1 MKFGLGNSRTE
12 LAVNFPE
19 YLDGL
24 YSYAFVLSR
33 NQAEAQDL
41 VQETCLR
48 ALRAMARL
56 RPDSNVKSWL
66 FTILRNIW
74 LNQLR
79 QRKAVLDVADL
90 DANDYGLD
98 RAVGSSRDPHEAYV
112 SDLEREQVQG
122 AIEQLPVEFREVI
135 LLREYEELS
144 YEEIAAMLQCP
155 VGTVMSRLARAR
167 SKLRELLLATAMAP
181 SGTKRA
187 NDAKDTQRG
196 IAQPE

>member
-1 MKFGLGNSRTE
+1 MRSGPSNGHTPTIDLQ
-12 LAVNFPE
+12 E

-24 YSYAFVLSR
+24 YSYGLVLSR
-33 NQAEAQDL
+33 NQAEAEDL

-48 ALRAMARL
+48 ALRAMGRL

-79 QRKAVLDVADL
+79 QRKTAPDMVEL
-90 DANDYGLD
+90 DADEHAANRGQDP
-98 RAVGSSRDPHEAYV
+98 SRDPHAAYV
-112 SDLEREQVQG
+112 SDLEGEQVRR
-122 AIEQLPVEFREVI
+122 AIEQLPLEFREII

-144 YEEIAAMLQCP
+144 YEEIATMLQCP

-167 SKLRELLLATAMAP
+167 SKLRDLLVTVAKAP
-181 SGTKRA
+181 PGKEDSNGAR
-187 NDAKDTQRG
+187 DTQREIG
-196 IAQPE
+196 LSR

>member
-1 MKFGLGNSRTE
+1 MRFGRSTGQPPPTIDLQ
-12 LAVNFPE
+12 E

-24 YSYAFVLSR
+24 YSYGLVLSR
-33 NQAEAQDL
+33 NRAEAEDL

-48 ALRAMARL
+48 ALRAMERL

-79 QRKAVLDVADL
+79 QRKTAPEIANLDSDEHVA
-90 DANDYGLD
+90 N
-98 RAVGSSRDPHEAYV
+98 RAVGLSRDPHAAYV
-112 SDLEREQVQG
+112 SGLEGEQVRH
-122 AIEQLPVEFREVI
+122 AIEQLPLEFREII

-155 VGTVMSRLARAR
+155 AGTVMSRLARAR
-167 SKLRELLLATAMAP
+167 SKLRELLLATAKGP
-181 SGTKRA
+181 SGAKGA
-187 NDAKDTQRG
+187 NNAQREIG
-196 IAQPE
+196 QPR